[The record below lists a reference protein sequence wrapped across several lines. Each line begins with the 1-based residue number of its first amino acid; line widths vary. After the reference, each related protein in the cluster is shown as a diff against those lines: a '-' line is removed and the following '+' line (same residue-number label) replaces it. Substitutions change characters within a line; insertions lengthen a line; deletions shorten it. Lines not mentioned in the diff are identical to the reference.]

1 MFISFIWGNDL
12 LKSKDVKL
20 VGLITVFV
28 LIIAVSGCTSTSNVK
43 NQTFSKGGITFQYP
57 ETWSNNVTFSYTTPP
72 NSNETVLGNIG
83 DDTIS
88 VSVIVANLT
97 NSGNSSYSI
106 ETIADIQRASFNAG
120 EILSSNVSTYNNIT
134 FYEMIYTS
142 EDGVT
147 GETYKGYKLLFG
159 EQGDKLYTIL
169 FKTKEDDFQNSYQ
182 QMKEI
187 QSSIK
192 YT

>member
-1 MFISFIWGNDL
+1 
-12 LKSKDVKL
+12 
-20 VGLITVFV
+20 
-28 LIIAVSGCTSTSNVK
+28 
-43 NQTFSKGGITFQYP
+43 
-57 ETWSNNVTFSYTTPP
+57 
-72 NSNETVLGNIG
+72 
-83 DDTIS
+83 
-88 VSVIVANLT
+88 
-97 NSGNSSYSI
+97 
-106 ETIADIQRASFNAG
+106 
-120 EILSSNVSTYNNIT
+120 
-134 FYEMIYTS
+134 MIYTS